1 MGKIVDRR
9 GIRATVSSSVH
20 GTLKVTFYSRR
31 YQQSFDML
39 SFDKA
44 QKVESQEAG
53 VTNAATERQRRKVG
67 EFG

>member
-1 MGKIVDRR
+1 MGKIVGWP

-20 GTLKVTFYSRR
+20 GTPKVTFYSRR

-39 SFDKA
+39 SFDKT

-53 VTNAATERQRRKVG
+53 VTNAATEKAKEKGR
-67 EFG
+67 